1 MNGNRVFVD
10 TNILLYFL
18 KGEKPIVDFLL
29 EKQLLIS
36 FIVELELLSFSKL
49 EPNDLKLIKELL
61 SHCQIIDIDPI
72 IKEKTISIKQ
82 KSSLKLPD
90 AIVLATSIRFSIP
103 LIIAD
108 KDFLRSNEKLV
119 VWMDL
124 S

>member
-103 LIIAD
+103 LITAD

>member
-18 KGEKPIVDFLL
+18 KGEKPIVYFLL

-36 FIVELELLSFSKL
+36 FIVELELLGFSKL

-90 AIVLATSIRFSIP
+90 AVVLATSIRFSIP
-103 LIIAD
+103 LITAD

>member
-1 MNGNRVFVD
+1 
-10 TNILLYFL
+10 L

>member
-1 MNGNRVFVD
+1 M
-10 TNILLYFL
+10 
-18 KGEKPIVDFLL
+18 
-29 EKQLLIS
+29 
-36 FIVELELLSFSKL
+36 
-49 EPNDLKLIKELL
+49 DLKLIKELL
-61 SHCQIIDIDPI
+61 SHCQIIDIDPT

-103 LIIAD
+103 LITAD

>member
-29 EKQLLIS
+29 DKQLLIS
-36 FIVELELLSFSKL
+36 FIVELELLGFSKL

-90 AIVLATSIRFSIP
+90 AIVLATSNRFSIP
-103 LIIAD
+103 LITAD
-108 KDFLRSNEKLV
+108 KDFLKSNEKLV